1 MRFHLPAALHAVRLR
16 LLTWRALAL
25 LGAITALAGVLLYYF
40 ILADLPPA
48 SSATQRL
55 VRPTTTIVDR
65 NGRVLYE
72 VLDPN
77 TGKQLSL
84 RLSDIPEACIQATLA
99 TEDSRF
105 YLHPGFDPIAIA
117 RAAWQNA
124 RGRSVVS
131 GGSTLTQQLA
141 RNLLLP
147 PGERFEQ
154 SIRRKIREAW
164 LAFRLER
171 IFSKDELLALYL
183 NQTYFG
189 NFAFGIEAAAQI
201 FFAKPADQL
210 SRSECALLIGLIQFP
225 SGYNPLLNP
234 DAAKQRQLTV
244 LRLMRD
250 AGYLDT
256 AETEQLAAEPLRYR
270 SQLFDIR
277 APHFVMMV
285 QDLALQRVGVDR
297 LRAGGLR
304 IVTSLDLDLQLQA
317 ERAVR
322 YRIDLLNCRIPGLCD
337 ANTDPNR
344 RVDNAAAV
352 ILDAQSGDILS
363 LVGSPNYFD
372 AQIRGNV
379 NAALALR
386 QPGSAIKPLTYAA
399 ALDPRWMEPRGLQ
412 PMTPATILPDIPV
425 TFYVRDEQ
433 DGNVPYQPLNYNRRF
448 HGPVS
453 VRTALASSY
462 NIPAVRVLDAIGVE
476 TLPQIAAVAGI
487 TTFTRDA
494 GLALT
499 LGGGEVRLLD
509 LTTAF
514 GIFHDGRR
522 LDTRALLDIQTQASD
537 GSWQSL
543 LGISPVV
550 PGQVP
555 VRTNARG
562 AQVISPQAAY
572 LITDILS
579 DPIARQPAF
588 GAGSVLELPFPA
600 AVKTGTTTDWRDNW
614 TIGYSTR
621 RIVGVW
627 VGNADNTPML
637 DVSGIDGAGPIWQ
650 DLMRLAHP
658 LPPAPFARPDGIVD
672 VNICAPSGLLPSP
685 ACRRVHAERFIAG
698 TEPQQV
704 DDQFQTWVVDLATGL
719 RADDTTP
726 AERRGERIYWVLP
739 PIYHDWMVSQGLP
752 IPPLAAASPATNMR
766 VAANAQAQERAGP
779 LVLTAPTSN
788 TAYAIHPGVP
798 RDRQRVE
805 VAGYTASGAAW
816 SSLRLVKDGLV
827 LAEAGN
833 AARLSAWWVFEP
845 GFHHFW
851 LEGEAATGGPT
862 QRTQAALVEITDFSN
877 PVVYEEASLLT
888 TTDPQTD
895 PQTDP

>member
-1 MRFHLPAALHAVRLR
+1 MRVRLPNLVPFVRSR
-16 LLTWRALAL
+16 LLTWRAAVIFAL
-25 LGAITALAGVLLYYF
+25 LLIAVGAGLY
-40 ILADLPPA
+40 IGLLADLPPA
-48 SSATQRL
+48 TSATQRL

-72 VLDPN
+72 VLDPE
-77 TGKQLSL
+77 TGKQLPL
-84 RLSDIPEACIQATLA
+84 PLNAIPEACIQATLA

-124 RGRSVVS
+124 RGRTVVS

-154 SIRRKIREAW
+154 SLRRKIREAW
-164 LAFRLER
+164 LAFQLER
-171 IFSKDELLALYL
+171 TFSKDELLALYL

-189 NFAFGIEAAAQI
+189 NFAFGIEAAAQV
-201 FFAKPADQL
+201 FFAKPAEQL
-210 SRSECALLIGLIQFP
+210 SRSECALLIGLIQYP

-234 DAAKQRQLTV
+234 TAAKQRQLTV
-244 LRLMRD
+244 LRLMRE
-250 AGYLDT
+250 AGYLSAAD
-256 AETEQLAAEPLRYR
+256 AEQIAAEPLRYR

-285 QDLALQRVGVDR
+285 QDLVVQRIGVER

-304 IVTSLDLDLQLQA
+304 IVTTLDLDLQRQA

-322 YRIDLLNCRIPGLCD
+322 YRIDLLNCRLPGLCD
-337 ANTDPNR
+337 ATTDPNR

-352 ILDAQSGDILS
+352 ILDAQTGDILS

-386 QPGSAIKPLTYAA
+386 QPGSAIKPFTYAA
-399 ALDPRWMEPRGLQ
+399 ALDPLWMEPRGLS
-412 PMTPATILPDIPV
+412 PMTPATILPDIAV

-433 DGNVPYQPLNYNRRF
+433 GGNVPYQPVNYNRRF

-476 TLPQIAAVAGI
+476 TLQQIAAEAGI

-509 LTTAF
+509 LTTAY
-514 GIFHDGRR
+514 GIFLDGRR
-522 LDTRALLDIQTQASD
+522 LDTRALLDIQTQAAD

-543 LGISPVV
+543 LGISPVL
-550 PGQVP
+550 PGQIP
-555 VRTNARG
+555 PRTNARG

-572 LITDILS
+572 LITDILA

-614 TIGYSTR
+614 TLGYTTR

-658 LPPAPFARPDGIVD
+658 VPPPPFVRPNGIIEVD
-672 VNICAPSGLLPSP
+672 ICVPSGLLPSP
-685 ACRRVHAERFIAG
+685 SCRRIHAERFIAG
-698 TEPQQV
+698 TEPRQV
-704 DDQFQTWVVDLATGL
+704 DDQFQTFVIDLATGA
-719 RADDTTP
+719 RAGATTP
-726 AERRGERIYWVLP
+726 PERRVERTYWVLP
-739 PIYHDWMVSQGLP
+739 PIYHDWMVAQGLP
-752 IPPLAAASPATNMR
+752 MPPLPAPPDAAAHTATGGHDE
-766 VAANAQAQERAGP
+766 ERAGP
-779 LVLTAPTSN
+779 LILTAPTSN

-798 RDRQRVE
+798 RERQRVQ
-805 VAGYTASGAAW
+805 VAGYAAGGATWAT
-816 SSLRLVKDGLV
+816 LRLVKDGLV
-827 LAEAGN
+827 LAQADN
-833 AARLSAWWVFEP
+833 AARLSTWWVFEP

-851 LEGEAATGGPT
+851 LEGEATPDGPT
-862 QRTQAALVEITDFSN
+862 VRTQAALVEVTAFGDTT
-877 PVVYEEASLLT
+877 LT
-888 TTDPQTD
+888 EQTIAAAPADP
-895 PQTDP
+895 